1 MEKYMAIKNGGGDIW
16 RGIYGIWLG
25 VYKIMQ
31 IGVYMIGVYIGFWRG
46 IYGRGIYG
54 IFGGVYMDL

>member
-1 MEKYMAIKNGGGDIW
+1 MKIYMAIKNGGGYIW

-25 VYKIMQ
+25 VYINSQ
-31 IGVYMIGVYIGFWRG
+31 IGVYMVGVYMGFLEGYIWRG
-46 IYGRGIYG
+46 IYR